1 MFLAPKQNY
10 SDAFI
15 VKKLNF
21 KYVIFSVQKHLIL
34 EILFLF
40 FSKSM
45 VKPFY
50 HDLKGKIKSHKTHGQ
65 LAVSLRMP
73 DTRADFMTNA
83 RTL

>member
-40 FSKSM
+40 VSKSM

-50 HDLKGKIKSHKTHGQ
+50 HDLKGKIKITQNPWPIS
-65 LAVSLRMP
+65 SE
-73 DTRADFMTNA
+73 FTNA
-83 RTL
+83 